1 MRFLL
6 TSAGVKNSSIHDA
19 LVELLGR
26 PISESHALCIPT
38 AMYAM
43 PGGAASAYRFI
54 RGTASTPLCELGWK
68 SLGVLEL
75 SALPSIDDEAW
86 VPMLEESDALLVG
99 GGEAL
104 YLSYWMRR
112 SGLADRLSS
121 LPDEKVYVG
130 VSAGSMVL
138 APKIGEEFIGWR
150 PPDGDERALGVV
162 DFAMF
167 PHLDHEDLPSNCMA
181 NAETWAAGIAVP
193 AYAIDDQTAIQVTD
207 GMVEVISEGHWKRF
221 AHEGDT

>member
-19 LVELLGR
+19 LVERLGR

-112 SGLADRLSS
+112 SGLADRLFS

-150 PPDGDERALGVV
+150 GAGGGARAPGAGGFGA
-162 DFAMF
+162 FA
-167 PHLDHEDLPSNCMA
+167 
-181 NAETWAAGIAVP
+181 G
-193 AYAIDDQTAIQVTD
+193 
-207 GMVEVISEGHWKRF
+207 
-221 AHEGDT
+221 